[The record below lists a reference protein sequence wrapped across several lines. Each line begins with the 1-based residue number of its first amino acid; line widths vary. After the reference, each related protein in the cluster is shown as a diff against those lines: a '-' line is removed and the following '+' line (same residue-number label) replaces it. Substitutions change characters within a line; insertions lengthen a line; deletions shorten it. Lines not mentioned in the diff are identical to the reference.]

1 MELSVR
7 VIVEPIVQILGVAM
21 SSVKEI
27 INDAGGVSAV
37 ASAIDLTDRSVYK
50 WIEKGAFPR
59 SEYTGET
66 DYATQIAILS
76 KKFTRELILQI
87 GNPKKSK
94 VQQDSKLQA
103 AS

>member
-1 MELSVR
+1 
-7 VIVEPIVQILGVAM
+7 M
-21 SSVKEI
+21 STIKEI
-27 INDAGGVSAV
+27 ISDAGGVSVV

-66 DYATQIAILS
+66 NYAAQIALLS

-87 GNPKKSK
+87 GNPSKSK
-94 VQQDSKLQA
+94 TQLNSNA
-103 AS
+103 